1 MLDEAAAFTDLENKH
16 KIQRVLEFLTE
27 NKPIVMIAHR
37 LSTIKNVDQIIVL
50 KYGKILEQGS
60 SKSLMEI
67 KDMYYKM
74 VELQNQNLELE
85 FRE

>member
-50 KYGKILEQGS
+50 K
-60 SKSLMEI
+60 
-67 KDMYYKM
+67 
-74 VELQNQNLELE
+74 
-85 FRE
+85 